1 MATKIELK
9 ALTMLRSAE
18 LTHDLET
25 RHLRELAAIATE
37 VKFAKDQII
46 YEKGSKGQALYLI
59 EAGEVVIETDVPGQD
74 LIVMNRLGPGQFFGW
89 SSLFPFERK
98 MGWTRAVKPTWV
110 IAFNA
115 DRLRALWHTDHELEY
130 AIVRR
135 AGRDMAN
142 RIKATRQQLTGILV
156 AGDRD
161 RSKSTQT
168 VTSRTTYSD
177 SRLKEINA

>member
-1 MATKIELK
+1 MSTKIELK

-18 LTHDLET
+18 LTHDMET
-25 RHLRELAAIATE
+25 KHLKELAAIATE
-37 VKFAKDQII
+37 VNFAKDQII
-46 YEKGSKGQALYLI
+46 YQKGSKGQALYLI
-59 EAGEVVIETDVPGQD
+59 EEGEVVIETDVPGQG
-74 LIVMNRLGPGQFFGW
+74 LIVMNRLRPGQFFGW

-98 MGWTRAVKPTWV
+98 MGWTRAVRPTWV

-142 RIKATRQQLTGILV
+142 RIRATRQQLADILV
-156 AGDRD
+156 ADDRD
-161 RSKSTQT
+161 KNRFTQT
-168 VTSRTTYSD
+168 VTHHETHNNRL
-177 SRLKEINA
+177 LKEIND